1 MGESAEIFERLS
13 KIEQTVAR
21 IDERTARQ
29 DGAHADHEARIRTVE
44 SRLQRQGGWMAG
56 AAFVV
61 TLVVQGVVWI
71 IKHLVA
77 GGGQ

>member
-1 MGESAEIFERLS
+1 MAGDQEIFARLS
-13 KIEQTVAR
+13 RIEQTMAR

-29 DGAHADHEARIRTVE
+29 DGMHADHEARLRAVE

-61 TLVVQGVVWI
+61 ALVVQGVVWL
-71 IKHLVA
+71 IKHLA
-77 GGGQ
+77 GGG